1 MLKTFTAASLLA
13 VASLG
18 LAACDNTAEEAE
30 PMAEDTLMEPAPV
43 DTATPL
49 PGDTATPLPGD
60 TTTPAPTVTATPT
73 DTATPTM

>member
-18 LAACDNTAEEAE
+18 LAACDNTADEAE

-49 PGDTATPLPGD
+49 PTDTGTPS
-60 TTTPAPTVTATPT
+60 PT
-73 DTATPTM
+73 DTASPTDTPSPTGTATTTY

>member
-1 MLKTFTAASLLA
+1 MLKTFNAASLLA

-18 LAACDNTAEEAE
+18 LAACDNTADEAE
-30 PMAEDTLMEPAPV
+30 PMAEDTTAMEPAPV

-49 PGDTATPLPGD
+49 PGDTGAPMPGD
-60 TTTPAPTVTATPT
+60 TASPTGTASPT

>member
-18 LAACDNTAEEAE
+18 LAACDNTADEAE
-30 PMAEDTLMEPAPV
+30 PMAEDTMMEPAPV

-49 PGDTATPLPGD
+49 PTDTMSPS
-60 TTTPAPTVTATPT
+60 PT
-73 DTATPTM
+73 DTASPTDTPSPTGTATTTY

>member
-18 LAACDNTAEEAE
+18 LAACDDTPEEPA
-30 PMAEDTLMEPAPV
+30 PVVEDTTMEPAPI

-49 PGDTATPLPGD
+49 PGDTATPSPTD
-60 TTTPAPTVTATPT
+60 TAPTG
-73 DTATPTM
+73 TATPTM